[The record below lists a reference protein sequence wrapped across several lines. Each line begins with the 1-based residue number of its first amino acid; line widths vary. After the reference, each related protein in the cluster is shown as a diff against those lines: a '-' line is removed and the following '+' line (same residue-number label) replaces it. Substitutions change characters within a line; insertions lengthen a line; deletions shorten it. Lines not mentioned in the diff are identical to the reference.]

1 MTSIFTEDLTETG
14 TRPDD
19 KPCDL
24 IQCSRQPEKAM
35 AIIAHIVHNKKILQ
49 GLEERCHIYRAM
61 SLAEGVRP
69 GSNKTGFSLS

>member
-14 TRPDD
+14 TGLGD

-24 IQCSRQPEKAM
+24 IQCSRQPDKAM
-35 AIIAHIVHNKKILQ
+35 TTIAHIVHNKKILQ
-49 GLEERCHIYRAM
+49 GLGGRCHIYRAM